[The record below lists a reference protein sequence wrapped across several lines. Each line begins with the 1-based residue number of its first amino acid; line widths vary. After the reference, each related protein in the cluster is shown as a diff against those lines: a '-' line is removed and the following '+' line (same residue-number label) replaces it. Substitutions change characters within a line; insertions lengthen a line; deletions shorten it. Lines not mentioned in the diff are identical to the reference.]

1 MPTRMDE
8 QKELDVAAAGD
19 LLQQQ
24 GYGMICRFGHVH
36 AVAGTWEWHLC
47 LVADLAS
54 MTQARFLVCLDEAI
68 RQSIAHLLPLLS

>member
-1 MPTRMDE
+1 MPTIMDE
-8 QKELDVAAAGD
+8 QKELDVAAVRE

-24 GYGMICRFGHVH
+24 GYGMVCRFGHMH
-36 AVAGTWEWHLC
+36 ATAGTWEWHVC

-68 RQSIAHLLPLLS
+68 KQSIAHLLPPLS